1 METADELFFFIEK
14 PEELELYRAFREK
27 LSDVVPE
34 AGFRVQKT
42 QITFTCPRV
51 FACVSFL
58 KVRPSNKRPPHYI
71 TVTFGLLRKAEDC
84 IIDAISEPYPG
95 RWTHHV
101 TISRTDDINDKLM
114 EYIREAA
121 DAAERK

>member
-1 METADELFFFIEK
+1 METADELFFFNGK
-14 PEELELYRAFREK
+14 PEELELYRVFRER
-27 LSDVVPE
+27 LFAAVPE

-58 KVRPSNKRPPHYI
+58 KARASTRRPPHYI
-71 TVTFGLLRKAEDC
+71 TVTFGLIRKAEDS
-84 IIDAISEPYPG
+84 IIDSVSEPYPG

-101 TISRTDDINDKLM
+101 TISSTDDMNDQLIA
-114 EYIREAA
+114 YIREAA